1 MSNQYAEAAI
11 ETIYEAVEMMER
23 YDVLQELR
31 SRDGFTADTYQ
42 IESLRGLLIDQRLQD
57 LEDMEAAYT

>member
-31 SRDGFTADTYQ
+31 SREGFTADTYQ
-42 IESLRGLLIDQRLQD
+42 IESLRGRLIDQRLSD

>member
-1 MSNQYAEAAI
+1 MSNQYAEAAV

-31 SRDGFTADTYQ
+31 SREGFTAETYQ

>member
-42 IESLRGLLIDQRLQD
+42 IESLRGLLIDQRLSD

>member
-31 SRDGFTADTYQ
+31 SRD
-42 IESLRGLLIDQRLQD
+42 QRLSD